1 MKMLF
6 DFIYEISH
14 KEFDLL
20 DFTISYSILYN
31 ILLNVQLATLVKC
44 EQISDNGFL
53 TYRFIIYLF
62 IHFRYNGF
70 LTS

>member
-20 DFTISYSILYN
+20 DFIIYYTILYN
-31 ILLNVQLATLVKC
+31 ILLNAQLATLVRC

-53 TYRFIIYLF
+53 T
-62 IHFRYNGF
+62 
-70 LTS
+70 S